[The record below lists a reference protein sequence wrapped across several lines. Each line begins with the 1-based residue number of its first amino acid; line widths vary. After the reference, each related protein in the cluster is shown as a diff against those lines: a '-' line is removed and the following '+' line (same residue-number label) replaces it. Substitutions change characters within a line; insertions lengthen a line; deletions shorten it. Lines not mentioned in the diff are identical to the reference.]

1 MSKKFEFSTGSS
13 IELGADGLIT
23 RTYEANRFTFGEIE
37 SVFIKKPGFL
47 SKGYVNINDEYV
59 SFKKKDMS
67 LVLELVSYLEKLGV
81 IVAMYRGKSSQTYLE
96 NCVTVGGSCSFY
108 KFVDGELVY
117 YYFGKVYK
125 VNYDQIKCIL
135 VSKKLVVFATDNTS
149 LFSGVVIDEKEDLKA
164 EITIRPSDFVSAVA
178 FAKKVK
184 EHAEHVEIKVIA

>member
-1 MSKKFEFSTGSS
+1 M
-13 IELGADGLIT
+13 
-23 RTYEANRFTFGEIE
+23 
-37 SVFIKKPGFL
+37 FIKKPGFL
-47 SKGYVNINDEYV
+47 SKGYINVNDTYV

-96 NCVTVGGSCSFY
+96 NCVTVGGECSFY
-108 KFVDGELVY
+108 TFIDEKLVCY
-117 YYFGKVYK
+117 HYGKEYRI
-125 VNYDQIKCIL
+125 NYEDIKCIW